1 MSKTWEAVDV
11 SKEQVTYDV
20 VEITDEDQNTT
31 TNIRVTMGYDFLDQ
45 NGDKVEDVNGGQV
58 VEQRPL
64 SEVPSDMLDALEMVR
79 DFMYNKALDEE
90 GLS

>member
-11 SKEQVTYDV
+11 SKEQVSYDV

-31 TNIRVTMGYDFLDQ
+31 TNIRVTMSYDFLDQ
-45 NGDKVEDVNGGQV
+45 DGDKVEDVNGGQV
-58 VEQRPL
+58 IEQRPL
-64 SEVPSDMLDALEMVR
+64 SEVPEDMLDALEMVR
-79 DFMYNKALDEE
+79 DFMYNKALNEE